1 MVTAESLTSWDCV
14 LNFNF
19 VQEIG
24 YTLKLVKGQGESTNM
39 FTISEV
45 AQRAG
50 IRSSAVRY
58 YERQGI
64 LPPAVRRQNG
74 YRSYNDNSIKLV
86 LFTTR
91 ARSLGITLKE
101 IKFLLNLIFA
111 GQKP

>member
-1 MVTAESLTSWDCV
+1 
-14 LNFNF
+14 
-19 VQEIG
+19 
-24 YTLKLVKGQGESTNM
+24 M
-39 FTISEV
+39 FTIGEV
-45 AQRAG
+45 AQRVG
-50 IRSSAVRY
+50 VRSSAVRY

-74 YRSYNDNSIKLV
+74 YRSYDDNSIRLA
-86 LFTTR
+86 LFTRR